1 MNLRARKILEII
13 AQLGFYCRYKGC
25 KIPVSDSD
33 NKHPSKRETKMTES
47 QKSRIVQAIKEC
59 DSFIAKEEPRN
70 SSVRPDEITKLLAFY
85 YSHREMLQKKLACK

>member
-1 MNLRARKILEII
+1 MILE
-13 AQLGFYCRYKGC
+13 
-25 KIPVSDSD
+25 SDND

-70 SSVRPDEITKLLAFY
+70 PSVRPDDITKLLAFY
-85 YSHREMLQKKLACK
+85 YSHREMLQKKLAGC